1 MATAKGASLQLND
14 SLKPQEVVKDYQLLS
29 YLILV
34 LRCQARIELQ
44 LKNTF
49 S

>member
-1 MATAKGASLQLND
+1 MATAKGASLRWND

-29 YLILV
+29 YHILV
-34 LRCQARIELQ
+34 LSRQTRIELQ